1 MYICFNWDCIL
12 QWDQTSCHWDIAH
25 WIGGLKWFKLHL
37 DDIQEKEDINHF
49 LKLALFVNPSFM
61 LFTLYQNIDPQAKI
75 AVVLTHEFVVTQTQ
89 ESLKLFLACFSG
101 K

>member
-1 MYICFNWDCIL
+1 
-12 QWDQTSCHWDIAH
+12 
-25 WIGGLKWFKLHL
+25 
-37 DDIQEKEDINHF
+37 
-49 LKLALFVNPSFM
+49 M